1 MREILEVG
9 IGLQIWTRDC
19 VKDVANL
26 GWDHAD
32 VIKLVQGLEQGH
44 YIDSEWCDNGRGALA
59 ACDAYSISLMEW
71 IDHANKAMPIEY
83 FVKFAINKLGA
94 MVLTIS
100 CHLNMGIQ
108 MNSKEL
114 CPICGEGHVT
124 AQVEMTESEYKGQKA
139 MVPLHYQLCDVCHSD
154 FAGAKEGKL
163 NKRGIIAFRKSV
175 DGLLTGDEICALRA
189 KYKLTQAQA
198 ANLFGGGPV
207 AFSKYE
213 NDDVAHSEAM
223 DTLLRL
229 VRRSESAFLELLIE
243 KGMTGL
249 TSAVKPGFNSK
260 AVTTVFSTQPNNVV
274 GIVDYKVKKMSQATA
289 VSSTYVGA
297 QEVKLWK

>member
-1 MREILEVG
+1 
-9 IGLQIWTRDC
+9 
-19 VKDVANL
+19 
-26 GWDHAD
+26 
-32 VIKLVQGLEQGH
+32 
-44 YIDSEWCDNGRGALA
+44 
-59 ACDAYSISLMEW
+59 
-71 IDHANKAMPIEY
+71 
-83 FVKFAINKLGA
+83 
-94 MVLTIS
+94 
-100 CHLNMGIQ
+100 

-124 AQVEMTESEYKGQKA
+124 ALVEMTESEYKGQKA